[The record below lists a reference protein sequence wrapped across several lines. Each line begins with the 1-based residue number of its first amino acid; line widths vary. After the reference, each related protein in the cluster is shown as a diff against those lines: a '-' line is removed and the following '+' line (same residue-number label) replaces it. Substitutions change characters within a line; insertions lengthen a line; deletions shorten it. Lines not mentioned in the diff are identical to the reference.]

1 MTALEFFQFPFCQRA
16 KLRSKI
22 KTQQRRVSTGMQEM
36 KVGWGRVR
44 WGRARVPGA
53 ISYSGPG
60 NKILRSKSLAENFV
74 FQGN

>member
-1 MTALEFFQFPFCQRA
+1 
-16 KLRSKI
+16 
-22 KTQQRRVSTGMQEM
+22 MQEM